1 MPSPQPASWVLHCA
15 RAGAGGSAVVE
26 PNALLLK
33 EVSSAGGLKDK
44 RKQTGESMTCISR
57 YLQGLLPDTAP
68 AVQGPPGCQDV
79 CISPCFLR
87 A

>member
-44 RKQTGESMTCISR
+44 RKQTGESMTCISY

-68 AVQGPPGCQDV
+68 RCLHLPLFFKG
-79 CISPCFLR
+79 LK
-87 A
+87 

>member
-1 MPSPQPASWVLHCA
+1 MWCRVWRGRMPSPQPASWVLHCA

-68 AVQGPPGCQDV
+68 AAQGPPG
-79 CISPCFLR
+79 
-87 A
+87 